1 MEERARS
8 IFDPRACAA
17 YQGSAER
24 RTWRLSRRRLRG
36 ALCVAS
42 ALLVGVV
49 WCPASEHEGAFVV
62 GASTPLR
69 SFSSSGA
76 TSIRPV
82 RGAAT
87 TRQGE
92 GGSSAQVKVML
103 NEAEQEQ
110 LLQLGCTPEEVFEM
124 RVELAEAVLRRS
136 TRRPWG
142 DGAMPDAWR
151 DPVRVAAA
159 NISEGEGV
167 DEGEGEGVRSSGA
180 DAQGD
185 VSMQGVFI
193 GTAVGALAFLGAFFL
208 SVQLST
214 PPAPDLPEYTL
225 RSSG

>member
-8 IFDPRACAA
+8 IFDPRAVAA
-17 YQGSAER
+17 HQGSAER

-49 WCPASEHEGAFVV
+49 WCPVSENEGGFVV
-62 GASTPLR
+62 GASAPLR
-69 SFSSSGA
+69 SFSSRGA

-82 RGAAT
+82 RGAAA
-87 TRQGE
+87 TRQCE

-103 NEAEQEQ
+103 NAGEQEQ
-110 LLQLGCTPEEVFEM
+110 LLQLGYTPEEVFEM

-159 NISEGEGV
+159 NVSEGER
-167 DEGEGEGVRSSGA
+167 EGEGEGVRSAGA
-180 DAQGD
+180 GAQGD